1 MRRIIIIGTA
11 LAVLVGA
18 ASALAAGTL
27 NTYTASHPVSPNKAG
42 SSKSPVPVSV
52 TDKYV
57 AHNATIGQR
66 TAPLIDI
73 KTKIY
78 GLVSNG
84 KYFPTCSLK
93 KISAARSDSGCQK
106 GALVATGT
114 LGALIGP
121 ISNTSIVAPGTA
133 SCNVLLDVWNAGQ
146 GKAVYFFHT
155 NSSHVCYHGAITTG
169 GVGPYPAT
177 IKSQGKY
184 FVLDVP
190 VPAYVSFPLPGL
202 EGSLVT
208 ENLTWSKKTTK
219 VHGKT
224 VAYTAS
230 VACDHGK
237 RPYSTSF
244 TAETAKNGGIRQ
256 DTTLSGTTTCS
267 K

>member
-1 MRRIIIIGTA
+1 MRRLA
-11 LAVLVGA
+11 LILLAMIAAGGA
-18 ASALAAGTL
+18 AVTL
-27 NTYTASHPVSPNKAG
+27 ST
-42 SSKSPVPVSV
+42 SSKGAGGSYTVRAIF
-52 TDKYV
+52 D
-57 AHNATIGQR
+57 
-66 TAPLIDI
+66 D
-73 KTKIY
+73 
-78 GLVSNG
+78 
-84 KYFPTCSLK
+84 
-93 KISAARSDSGCQK
+93 AAYAAQGED
-106 GALVATGT
+106 V
-114 LGALIGP
+114 
-121 ISNTSIVAPGTA
+121 
-133 SCNVLLDVWNAGQ
+133 CNVLLDVWNAGQ

-208 ENLTWSKKTTK
+208 ENLNWPKKTTK
-219 VHGKT
+219 VKGKT
-224 VAYTAS
+224 VAYLAS
-230 VACDHGK
+230 VACLNGK